1 MVKGLERFREH
12 FGGFADRYLIIGGTA
27 CDLALTA
34 AGLEFRATKDIDI
47 VLCLETVDAEFGR
60 AFWSFVKRGGYESL
74 EAPADA
80 RKFYRF
86 TKPRVDGYPAM
97 IELFSRVPD
106 MLGTEINSHLAPIPM
121 SEDLSS
127 LSAILLDSDYYGWAR
142 AGRTAIEG
150 LPVVRPE
157 HMIPLKAKAWL
168 DVTARA
174 AVGQRIDRKDIRK
187 HRNDVFRLYAIV
199 DPEYQPQPAASLRS
213 DMTLFIER
221 MRTEDVDLK
230 AAGLGGASL
239 ETVLDALSRLY
250 ASSSV

>member
-1 MVKGLERFREH
+1 MVATD
-12 FGGFADRYLIIGGTA
+12 GFVSANLPLMYLCSTLAMSVWYGMPSSSALARMSRRSIHDR
-27 CDLALTA
+27 
-34 AGLEFRATKDIDI
+34 RM
-47 VLCLETVDAEFGR
+47 
-60 AFWSFVKRGGYESL
+60 
-74 EAPADA
+74 
-80 RKFYRF
+80 F
-86 TKPRVDGYPAM
+86 T
-97 IELFSRVPD
+97 RVPD
-106 MLGTEINSHLAPIPM
+106 MLGTEINGHLTPIPM
-121 SEDLSS
+121 SEELSS

-168 DVTARA
+168 DLAARA
-174 AVGQRIDRKDIRK
+174 ADGQRIDRKDIRK

-199 DPEYQPQPAASLRS
+199 DPEYRPQPAASLRS

-250 ASSSV
+250 AFPTT

>member
-12 FGGFADRYLIIGGTA
+12 FAEFADRYLIIGGTA

-60 AFWSFVKRGGYESL
+60 AFWSFVTRGGYESL
-74 EAPADA
+74 EAPADE

-86 TKPRVDGYPAM
+86 TKPTVDGYPVM

-106 MLGTEINSHLAPIPM
+106 MLGTEINGHLTPIPM

-168 DVTARA
+168 DLTARA
-174 AVGQRIDRKDIRK
+174 ADGQRIDRKDIRK

-199 DPEYQPQPAASLRS
+199 DPEYRPQPVASVRS
-213 DMTLFIER
+213 DMKLFIER

-239 ETVLDALSRLY
+239 ETVLDALSRMH

>member
-12 FGGFADRYLIIGGTA
+12 FAALADRYLIIGGTA

-34 AGLEFRATKDIDI
+34 AGLEFRATKDLDI

-74 EAPADA
+74 EAPLDE

-86 TKPRVDGYPAM
+86 TKPSVDGYPVM

-106 MLGTEINSHLAPIPM
+106 TLGTEINGHLAPIPM

-168 DVTARA
+168 DLTARA
-174 AVGQRIDRKDIRK
+174 ATGQRIDRKDIRK

-199 DPEYQPQPAASLRS
+199 DPDYRPQPSASLRS

-221 MRTEDVDLK
+221 MRGEDVDLK
-230 AAGLGGASL
+230 AMGLGGASL
-239 ETVLDALSRLY
+239 ATVLDALSRLY